1 MAKYVKGFIVIY
13 RKYQY
18 SSHLGAPCTPG
29 ITVISKNLEILDCN
43 QTLVQFFVESASFD
57 SLERLVLAVDL
68 GHDVPQQLGLL
79 LTGQADRQD
88 RR

>member
-1 MAKYVKGFIVIY
+1 MSVAKYVKGFIVIY
-13 RKYQY
+13 RKYQCGL
-18 SSHLGAPCTPG
+18 HLGAPCTPG
-29 ITVISKNLEILDCN
+29 ITVISGESQPTKM
-43 QTLVQFFVESASFD
+43 VQFFVESASFD

-79 LTGQADRQD
+79 LAGQSDRQD